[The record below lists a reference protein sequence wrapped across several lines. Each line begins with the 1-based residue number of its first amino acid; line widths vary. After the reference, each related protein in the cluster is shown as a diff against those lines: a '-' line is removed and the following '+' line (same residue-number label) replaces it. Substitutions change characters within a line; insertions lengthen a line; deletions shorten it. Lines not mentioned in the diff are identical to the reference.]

1 MDLRE
6 QFPRSVR
13 EKLAGYVHLARM
25 IDKCRATLAGT
36 QGDYIYPCPLDKRL
50 LEFAGITAE
59 QFTEAMRG
67 RSDQARERSD
77 DAIVEWFRK
86 TAKPRS
92 ADEIEQWNILMLTR
106 GPDTEEKWAYFKKQR
121 DAIDRS
127 RTDITSWADL
137 LDLDEK
143 RPVPKRT
150 GLGVKG
156 VER

>member
-1 MDLRE
+1 MDLRNYY
-6 QFPRSVR
+6 PRSIR

-50 LEFAGITAE
+50 LEFTGITAE
-59 QFTEAMRG
+59 QFTEAVRG
-67 RSDQARERSD
+67 RLDQAV
-77 DAIVEWFRK
+77 VEWFRK
-86 TAKPRS
+86 VAKPRS
-92 ADEIEQWNILMLTR
+92 ADEIEQWNSLMLSL
-106 GPDTEEKWAYFKKQR
+106 GPATEDQWAYFKKQR
-121 DAIDRS
+121 DAIDLG

-150 GLGVKG
+150 VTM
-156 VER
+156 ERR

>member
-6 QFPRSVR
+6 QFPRSIR

-50 LEFAGITAE
+50 LEFVGIPVE
-59 QFTEAMRG
+59 QFTEAVRG
-67 RSDQARERSD
+67 RSDQAV
-77 DAIVEWFRK
+77 AEWFRK
-86 TAKPRS
+86 AAKPRS
-92 ADEIEQWNILMLTR
+92 ADEIEQWNTLMLTL
-106 GPDTEEKWAYFKKQR
+106 GPDTEDKWAYFKKQR
-121 DAIDRS
+121 DAIDPG

-143 RPVPKRT
+143 RLVPKRT
-150 GLGVKG
+150 AITRG
-156 VER
+156 ER